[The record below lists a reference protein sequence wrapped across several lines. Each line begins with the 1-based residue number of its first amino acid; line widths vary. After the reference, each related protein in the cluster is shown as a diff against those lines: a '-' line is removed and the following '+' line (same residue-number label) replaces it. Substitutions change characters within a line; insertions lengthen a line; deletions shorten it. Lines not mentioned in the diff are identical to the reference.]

1 MFINHYLQFNL
12 DYFSTIKLYTND
24 IKNKHFHIAVI
35 NSTVSISRSYM
46 DNYTMAVM
54 ISMSTM
60 AYAAILF
67 TMYFIRKER
76 SLILFTLAFVFA
88 TISGLSLSLQNLQ
101 NEFFGIIIFNVSFYL
116 FFIYITSGYTQFFK
130 NRNLP
135 QRIWMFFLIASF
147 SMLVFTY
154 VFPIYWIREVITFA
168 LFIIV
173 LIDFYRHNLNQLK
186 TLSRYAKYGLSVIT
200 IANIL
205 AYTLMGVIAL
215 FTRNAS
221 SSLLFER
228 DLTLGFVLI
237 QINFACWVATIFVIG
252 NERLIRELNEKNER
266 LFELSKYD
274 YLTGLYARRFIEE
287 ETHRLMARAN
297 RYHHALS
304 VFVFDIDYFKTINNQ
319 HGHTIGDQVLR
330 EVSKLIKKHIRNAD
344 LLSRWGGDEFL
355 VVLPH
360 TNEDQA
366 LQLAQKL
373 SDVIGTLQLEHIQQL
388 TISGGVAE
396 YHHQESFD
404 DWFNRADQALY
415 QAKNRGR
422 NLIYCLSSPQ
432 DLNDHHSTQIN
443 H

>member
-1 MFINHYLQFNL
+1 M
-12 DYFSTIKLYTND
+12 
-24 IKNKHFHIAVI
+24 
-35 NSTVSISRSYM
+35 
-46 DNYTMAVM
+46 
-54 ISMSTM
+54 
-60 AYAAILF
+60 
-67 TMYFIRKER
+67 
-76 SLILFTLAFVFA
+76 
-88 TISGLSLSLQNLQ
+88 
-101 NEFFGIIIFNVSFYL
+101 
-116 FFIYITSGYTQFFK
+116 
-130 NRNLP
+130 
-135 QRIWMFFLIASF
+135 
-147 SMLVFTY
+147 
-154 VFPIYWIREVITFA
+154 
-168 LFIIV
+168 
-173 LIDFYRHNLNQLK
+173 
-186 TLSRYAKYGLSVIT
+186 IT

-237 QINFACWVATIFVIG
+237 QINFACWVASIFVIG

-304 VFVFDIDYFKTINNQ
+304 VFVFDIDYFKTINDQ

-422 NLIYCLSSPQ
+422 NLIYCLRV
-432 DLNDHHSTQIN
+432 HKT
-443 H
+443 